1 MQVRAVEDAK
11 DRLKKEQ
18 RFEARTSKSAA
29 QATNSEKETIRAKM
43 EADRQERL
51 GAQQPVTQA
60 STAQQ
65 LRGHAQIT
73 SAGDLGLN
81 AG

>member
-18 RFEARTSKSAA
+18 RFKARNSKSAA
-29 QATNSEKETIRAKM
+29 QVTNSEKETIRAQM

-51 GAQQPVTQA
+51 ATQQPVTQA

-65 LRGHAQIT
+65 LSGRAQIT
-73 SAGDLGLN
+73 SAGDLGLD